1 VPKRD
6 APFGEIIGRHFNGDT
21 VTRQDP
27 DAVPF
32 HASGSV
38 RKCFVAVIKPHPEA
52 RIGQKLNYRPF
63 HLDDALFAHPVSS
76 RAGADRQMPPVTP
89 A

>member
-1 VPKRD
+1 VSKRD
-6 APFGEIIGRHFNGDT
+6 APFGEIIGRHFYGDT
-21 VTRQDP
+21 VARQDP

-32 HASGSV
+32 HASGTV
-38 RKCFVAVIKPHPEA
+38 RKCFVAVIEPHPEA
-52 RIGQKLNYRPF
+52 RIGQKLKYRPF

-76 RAGADRQMPPVTP
+76 PAETDWQMPPVTP